1 MSRASTARHLYAVL
15 GAMVF
20 GSCSVTTAP
29 APPELASPKDT
40 QAAPPAAANP
50 ASAVT
55 PPTALF
61 SPPVEPSA
69 MHQYLGCFRDQGTRI
84 GIEGRDL
91 NGAFSNDPRMNTQM
105 CVDQCRAKGFAYAGT
120 QRSTY
125 CFCGN
130 SYGRSGPA
138 ENCSARCAG
147 KSDEVCGG
155 IWSNSVYAIGTLAV
169 RAPASGLIP

>member
-1 MSRASTARHLYAVL
+1 MGQVFIARTIVVAV
-15 GAMVF
+15 GAWLL
-20 GSCSVTTAP
+20 GSCAGLSEPAPRTPPTQPATAP
-29 APPELASPKDT
+29 AAG
-40 QAAPPAAANP
+40 AAASSV
-50 ASAVT
+50 AS
-55 PPTALF
+55 F
-61 SPPVEPSA
+61 SPLVQPSA
-69 MHQYLGCFRDQGTRI
+69 MHQYLGCFRDQGTRT
-84 GIEGRDL
+84 GTDGRDL
-91 NGAFSNDPRMNTQM
+91 NGAFTNDPRMTTQM

-155 IWSNSVYAIGTLAV
+155 VWSNSVYAIGTLAV
-169 RAPASGLIP
+169 RAPVLPGSARLSP